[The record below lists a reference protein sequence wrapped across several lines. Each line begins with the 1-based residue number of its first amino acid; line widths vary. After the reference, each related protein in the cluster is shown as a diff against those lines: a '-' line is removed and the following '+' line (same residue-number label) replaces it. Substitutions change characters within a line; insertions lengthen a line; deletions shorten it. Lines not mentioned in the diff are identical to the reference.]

1 MEGIKKLG
9 NSIEQSH
16 NTVSG
21 DIVGRDKITI
31 QTITSSKARRAIR
44 LEEDFFIV
52 SDEDNST
59 LFRKLHDGK
68 TNGLTKARAVTSKL
82 NSLKIIF
89 QLKKSEEGKRLL
101 ADIYENLLTCV
112 SKVTLPMEDG
122 DLLKYKSED
131 IFSQFPSLISR
142 YEDIIEIDEA
152 FLEGLLYIAT
162 SNCAI
167 RWKVE

>member
-1 MEGIKKLG
+1 ME
-9 NSIEQSH
+9 NSVEQTH

-21 DIVGRDKITI
+21 DLVGRDKYII
-31 QTITSSKARRAIR
+31 QTVMTSKARSAIR
-44 LEEDFFIV
+44 LEEDFFIN

-59 LFRKLHDGK
+59 LLRKLKDGK
-68 TNGLTKARAVTSKL
+68 TNGMTRTRAITSKL
-82 NSLKIIF
+82 SAMKIIF
-89 QLKKSEEGKRLL
+89 QLNKSEEGKRIL

-112 SKVTLPMEDG
+112 SKVTMPMDDG
-122 DLLKYKSED
+122 ELLKHKSDD
-131 IFSQFPSLISR
+131 IFSYFPALVSR

>member
-1 MEGIKKLG
+1 MEGIKKLE
-9 NSIEQSH
+9 NSVEQSH

-21 DIVGRDKITI
+21 DIVGRDKFII
-31 QTITSSKARRAIR
+31 QTVMGSKARGAIR
-44 LEEDFFIV
+44 LEEDFFIA

-59 LFRKLHDGK
+59 LLRKLKDGK
-68 TNGLTKARAVTSKL
+68 TNGLTKTRAVTSKL

-89 QLKKSEEGKRLL
+89 QLNRSEEGKRIL

-112 SKVTLPMEDG
+112 SKVTMPMEEG
-122 DLLKYKSED
+122 ELLKYKSDD
-131 IFSQFPSLISR
+131 IFSQFPALISR

>member
-1 MEGIKKLG
+1 ME
-9 NSIEQSH
+9 NSVEQTH

-21 DIVGRDKITI
+21 DLVGRDKYII
-31 QTITSSKARRAIR
+31 QTVMASKAKSAIR
-44 LEEDFFIV
+44 LEEDFFIN

-59 LFRKLHDGK
+59 LLRKLKDGK
-68 TNGLTKARAVTSKL
+68 TNGLTRTRAITSKL
-82 NSLKIIF
+82 SAMKIIF
-89 QLKKSEEGKRLL
+89 QLNKSEEGKRIL

-112 SKVTLPMEDG
+112 SKVTMPMEDG
-122 DLLKYKSED
+122 ELLKHKSDD
-131 IFSQFPSLISR
+131 IFSHFPALVSR

>member
-1 MEGIKKLG
+1 MVGIKSLE
-9 NSIEQSH
+9 NSVEQSH

-21 DIVGRDKITI
+21 DLVGRDKLII
-31 QTITSSKARRAIR
+31 QTVMTAKAKSAIR
-44 LEEDFFIV
+44 FEEDFFIN

-59 LFRKLHDGK
+59 LLRKLNDGK
-68 TNGLTKARAVTSKL
+68 MNGFTKTRAITSKL

-89 QLKKSEEGKRLL
+89 QLNRSEEGKRIL

-112 SKVTLPMEDG
+112 SKVTMPMEDG
-122 DLLKYKSED
+122 ELLKYKSED